1 MNERQSARKWEIQ
14 KFKKAKSRSLGPRNV
29 SVKTNNYTLRNNLI
43 IATHKLKTKIYTH
56 TTVKVL
62 HADHS
67 DQDHGGEG
75 GI

>member
-1 MNERQSARKWEIQ
+1 M
-14 KFKKAKSRSLGPRNV
+14 L
-29 SVKTNNYTLRNNLI
+29 SVKTSNYTLRNNLVT
-43 IATHKLKTKIYTH
+43 ATHKLKTKIYAY

-67 DQDHGGEG
+67 DQDHGREG